1 MQTVTWHQAAGIRS
15 SAVRLLDFPP
25 QGGRGPPGKERAVA
39 PKKSS
44 SSSIW
49 RNRPCCCW
57 AEAQRLEGWS
67 VRKLLVAVGSTVD
80 EQMRLTAEE
89 SQEALTAVLPGFY
102 KYL

>member
-1 MQTVTWHQAAGIRS
+1 LTFLRKVGAVLQA
-15 SAVRLLDFPP
+15 
-25 QGGRGPPGKERAVA
+25 
-39 PKKSS
+39 KSS

-89 SQEALTAVLPGFY
+89 SQEALTAEDLILRPRALASKYFGFGVGTIEC
-102 KYL
+102 